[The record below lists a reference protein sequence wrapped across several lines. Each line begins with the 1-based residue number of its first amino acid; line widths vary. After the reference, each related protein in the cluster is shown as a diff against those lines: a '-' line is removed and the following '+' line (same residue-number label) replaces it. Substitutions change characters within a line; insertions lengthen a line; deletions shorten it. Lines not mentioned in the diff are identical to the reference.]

1 MKYAL
6 DHLVILALPE
16 ESTQS
21 VITRMAMGGVK
32 YFGICLVVDTN
43 QRLLGVFNNGDVL
56 RLMARGANTHVSIGE
71 AMVTNPIVVR
81 EELTDAQVI
90 TLVRQQVRQRN
101 PKKHKEL
108 TQYVPVVDQ
117 TGVVV
122 DVLDIYDLL
131 ARMPHLGERV
141 AIYGMG
147 FVGLTL
153 AAALASRGHTV
164 TGVDTNAP
172 LIQALEQGQPH
183 VLEPRLPDLIRQ
195 GKANGSL
202 TFTIRPQDEH
212 HRVVIIAVGTPID
225 DQDQA
230 SMAAL
235 EAVCAAVGPRLRR
248 GDLVLLRSTVPVGT
262 TRSLVIPQLEQASGL
277 VVGKGF
283 HVAFTPERTVE
294 GRAIQELSSLP
305 QVVGGATDK
314 CVDMASVFW
323 STLTDSIVRVDSLEA
338 AELVKLINNSYR
350 DLSFAFA
357 NGLALLADQYNLDAN
372 RLIQAANEGYPRN
385 PIPRPSPGVGGY
397 CLTKDPFL
405 YAAMG
410 DGMGHGT
417 LAKVGR
423 QINSDAALYPVSI
436 VERYAHRRHQK
447 VAELRVL
454 VVGMAFKGLPET
466 NDLRGST
473 AVEVAHKLMALGAEV
488 TCWDAVVGADQ
499 LSSWGLQPANNLAAA
514 GKADVFLILN
524 NHPDNVP
531 EDLLSQLSNRPV
543 LFFDG
548 WHLLERHQVEK
559 YPHMT
564 YATLGYMTP
573 QSHSSLTS

>member
-6 DHLVILALPE
+6 DHLVILAFPE

-21 VITRMAMGGVK
+21 VITRMAIGGVK

-56 RLMARGANTHVSIGE
+56 RLMARGSNTHVSIGE
-71 AMVTNPIVVR
+71 VMVTNPIVVT
-81 EELTDAQVI
+81 EELTDAQV
-90 TLVRQQVRQRN
+90 LASVRQQVRQRN

-117 TGVVV
+117 MGVVV
-122 DVLDIYDLL
+122 DILDIYDLL
-131 ARMPHLGERV
+131 ARMPHQGERV

-147 FVGLTL
+147 YVGLTL
-153 AAALASRGHTV
+153 AAALASLGHMV
-164 TGVDTNAP
+164 TGIDTNTQ
-172 LIQALEQGQPH
+172 LIQALKKGKPH

-195 GKANGSL
+195 GQANGSL
-202 TFTIRPQDEH
+202 VFTTTPQDEH
-212 HRVVIIAVGTPID
+212 HRVVVIAVGTPID
-225 DQDQA
+225 DSFQA

-235 EAVCAAVGPRLRR
+235 EAVCAVVGPRLRR

-262 TRSLVIPQLEQASGL
+262 TRSLVIPQLECYSGL
-277 VVGKGF
+277 VAGKGF

-294 GRAIQELSSLP
+294 GQAIQELSSLP

-323 STLTDSIVRVDSLEA
+323 STLTSSIVRVDSLEG

-357 NGLALLADQYNLDAN
+357 NGLALLADRYNLDAN

-385 PIPRPSPGVGGY
+385 LIPRPSPGVGGY

-405 YAAMG
+405 YASTG
-410 DGMGHGT
+410 GGMGHGI

-436 VERYAHRRHQK
+436 AERYAQRRQQT
-447 VAELRVL
+447 VAELRIL
-454 VVGMAFKGLPET
+454 VVGIAFKGLPET

-488 TCWDAVVGADQ
+488 VCWDAVVETSV
-499 LSSWGLQPANNLAAA
+499 LSHYGLQPTDSLALSERVDAI
-514 GKADVFLILN
+514 LLLN

-531 EDLLSQLSNRPV
+531 EGLLSRLADRPV
-543 LFFDG
+543 LIFDG

-559 YPHMT
+559 YPYMT

-573 QSHSSLTS
+573 LSQPLLS